1 MTKDM
6 IFNTISLLVKEIS
19 QNPLLVLSE
28 TTAFSEIE
36 NWDSLNTVDL
46 EIALESKLDIDFD
59 AGEFQ
64 NYTTIEELVHSIAT
78 KLLH

>member
-6 IFNTISLLVKEIS
+6 IFNTISLLTKEIS
-19 QNPLLVLSE
+19 QNPSLVLSE
-28 TTAFSEIE
+28 TTAFLEIE

-64 NYTTIEELVHSIAT
+64 NYTTIEELVDSVST
-78 KLLH
+78 KLVS